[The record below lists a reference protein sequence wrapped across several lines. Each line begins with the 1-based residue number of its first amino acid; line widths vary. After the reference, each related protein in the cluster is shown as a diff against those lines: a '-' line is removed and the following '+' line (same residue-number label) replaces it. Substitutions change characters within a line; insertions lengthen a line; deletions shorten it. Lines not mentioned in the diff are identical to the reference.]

1 MNIPLPVL
9 TLLLVSGLTACHKQS
24 PPAQADMDAETRQ
37 KAVEVRAAADKKA
50 AALNESA
57 TVQNTE
63 AKEAPRPT
71 SAPLK

>member
-57 TVQNTE
+57 TVQT
-63 AKEAPRPT
+63 KEAPPPT
-71 SAPLK
+71 PAPLK